1 VLDDRS
7 VPAKTSD
14 RKTAEA
20 TRMPLTRMEHFL
32 VLTDDIE
39 KTKNFYCDVLG
50 MQVGF
55 RPPLKFDGYWVYL
68 GEVPVIHI
76 GEWKTYTKHS
86 EELGIPVTKP
96 APGTGPFDHI
106 AFNGVDFEEI
116 AARLMKHGVKAG
128 LNVVPGNS
136 LRQLF
141 FNDPN
146 GIKIEINIT
155 G

>member
-1 VLDDRS
+1 
-7 VPAKTSD
+7 
-14 RKTAEA
+14 
-20 TRMPLTRMEHFL
+20 MPLTKMEHYL

-50 MQVGF
+50 MHVGF

-68 GEVPVIHI
+68 GDIPVIHI

-86 EELGIPVTKP
+86 EELGIPVTRP
-96 APGTGPFDHI
+96 APGTGPLDHI
-106 AFNGVDFEEI
+106 AFNGVDFDEI
-116 AARLMKHGVKAG
+116 AARLKKHGVKAG
-128 LNVVPGNS
+128 VNVVPGAS

-146 GIKIEINIT
+146 GIKIEINIPGT
-155 G
+155 GIG